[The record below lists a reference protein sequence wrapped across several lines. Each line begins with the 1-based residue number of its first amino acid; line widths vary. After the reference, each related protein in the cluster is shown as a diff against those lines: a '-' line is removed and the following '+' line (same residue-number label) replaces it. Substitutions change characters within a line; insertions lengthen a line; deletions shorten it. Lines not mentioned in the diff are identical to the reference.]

1 METVEILETIRQM
14 VAAGKHKEAK
24 DFLIAHFKELPEDL
38 QGDLLIEF
46 IKEAGSANKLQNMA
60 ADVGDAAMRVLDRVE
75 AAEKELQKVPVEGD
89 R

>member
-14 VAAGKHKEAK
+14 VADGKRKEAE
-24 DFLIAHFKELPEDL
+24 DFLTAHFKELPEDL

-75 AAEKELQKVPVEGD
+75 AAEKELQKVPVDVEK
-89 R
+89 